1 MRILCPADKGQK
13 HCNFISRFLLSGSV
27 WRTHGGD
34 NVYIEAV
41 RIAGNDL
48 ILTTKDAT
56 ARRLAYDFKPGEYEL
71 KKTRKKRSLDANA
84 YFFVLADKLSEVL
97 NIPKEDI
104 YRNYVKDIGG
114 VSEIVCVKDAAVA
127 KLCEG
132 WRHNGL
138 GWQTDTL
145 PSKLKGC
152 TNVILYY
159 GSSTY
164 DTAQMSRLIDR
175 VVEDCKIQGIE
186 TKTPEEI
193 ANLLSLWES
202 EP

>member
-1 MRILCPADKGQK
+1 M
-13 HCNFISRFLLSGSV
+13 
-27 WRTHGGD
+27 
-34 NVYIEAV
+34 YIESV

-48 ILTTKDAT
+48 ILTTKDTA
-56 ARRLAYDFKPGEYEL
+56 ARRLAYDFKPGEYEI

-97 NIPKEDI
+97 NIPKEEI
-104 YRNYVKDIGG
+104 YRGYIKEIGG
-114 VSEIVCVKDAAVA
+114 VSEIVCVKDEAVK

-132 WRHNGL
+132 WQHNGL
-138 GWQTDTL
+138 GWQTDTI

-175 VVEDCKIQGIE
+175 IVEDCKIQGIE

-193 ANLLSLWES
+193 ANMLSLWGCEV
-202 EP
+202 

>member
-1 MRILCPADKGQK
+1 M
-13 HCNFISRFLLSGSV
+13 H
-27 WRTHGGD
+27 
-34 NVYIEAV
+34 IEAV
-41 RIAGNDL
+41 RIAGNEL
-48 ILTTKDAT
+48 ILTTKDME
-56 ARRLAYDFKPGEYEL
+56 ARRLAYDFKPGEYEI

-97 NIPKEDI
+97 NIPKEEI
-104 YRNYVKDIGG
+104 YRNYIKEIGG
-114 VSEIVCVKDAAVA
+114 VSEMVCVKTEAVK

-132 WRHNGL
+132 WQHNGL
-138 GWQTDTL
+138 GWQTDTM

-175 VVEDCKIQGIE
+175 IVEDCKTQGIE

-193 ANLLSLWES
+193 ANMLSLWGS
-202 EP
+202 E